1 MAPVKITETHMDSR
15 NQGPQNGGI
24 DNGLGSYTYPV
35 YKNLDPSTLT
45 EGKVVKFNL
54 VLTANALET
63 VNVPVLAYR
72 SRKAGP
78 TVGITCAIHGNEIN
92 GIPVIQKLFEDINN
106 NSLELLSGTVIGVPV
121 VNVPGFLASIR
132 QFDDESKQDLNRLMP
147 GKQTGAAPEQYAHAI
162 FNKIVSS
169 FDYVIDLHTASAGRQ
184 NSLYVRADMSH
195 PTIGGLARLMQP
207 QVLVHIATKGS
218 LRGCAQS
225 QGIHA
230 LTVEIGNP
238 SVFQPNFINATYA
251 GIRRV
256 IASIG
261 LTSEYEPTPS
271 IIESIRKITPEGT
284 AVCTRSFWVYSKLG
298 GILKVFK
305 KPAERV
311 HPREL
316 IGEIQT
322 IFGDPV
328 EKIYAPDFETVV
340 VGIEANP
347 VAKSGNRVVS
357 VS

>member
-147 GKQTGAAPEQYAHAI
+147 GYDILFYMGFCLVVWIYVLLTRTKNNDIGSKPEQRL
-162 FNKIVSS
+162 NN
-169 FDYVIDLHTASAGRQ
+169 T
-184 NSLYVRADMSH
+184 
-195 PTIGGLARLMQP
+195 LMQY
-207 QVLVHIATKGS
+207 S
-218 LRGCAQS
+218 
-225 QGIHA
+225 
-230 LTVEIGNP
+230 
-238 SVFQPNFINATYA
+238 
-251 GIRRV
+251 
-256 IASIG
+256 
-261 LTSEYEPTPS
+261 
-271 IIESIRKITPEGT
+271 
-284 AVCTRSFWVYSKLG
+284 TRSSAVLTTLSTFIQHLPVGK
-298 GILKVFK
+298 ILSMF
-305 KPAERV
+305 
-311 HPREL
+311 EL
-316 IGEIQT
+316 T
-322 IFGDPV
+322 
-328 EKIYAPDFETVV
+328 
-340 VGIEANP
+340 
-347 VAKSGNRVVS
+347 
-357 VS
+357 